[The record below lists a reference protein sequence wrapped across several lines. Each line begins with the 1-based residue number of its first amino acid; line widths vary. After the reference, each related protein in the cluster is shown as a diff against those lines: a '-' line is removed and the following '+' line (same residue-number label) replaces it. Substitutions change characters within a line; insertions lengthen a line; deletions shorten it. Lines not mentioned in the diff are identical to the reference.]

1 MQVMKLIDEEL
12 SEPYSIFTYRYF
24 LSQWPFLCH
33 LAISD
38 TDEAF
43 GCIIGKMD
51 RHRNGRMRGYIGML
65 TVKKEYR
72 HLGVGMSQYLLLY
85 MSHDDD
91 DDAHICIYTGSTLVK
106 ECIAE
111 MIKRG
116 CEEIVLEAEA
126 TNMGALRLYQNLGF
140 IRDKRLR
147 RYYLNGND
155 AYRLKLLIPPSTHVD
170 SPRVD
175 DVTNRLAGMMT

>member
-1 MQVMKLIDEEL
+1 MKLIDEEL

-38 TDEAF
+38 TEEAF

-72 HLGVGMSQYLLLY
+72 HLGVGMSQYCCTCP
-85 MSHDDD
+85 MMMMM
-91 DDAHICIYTGSTLVK
+91 HIYVYIYREYISQRMYSRNDQT
-106 ECIAE
+106 
-111 MIKRG
+111 
-116 CEEIVLEAEA
+116 
-126 TNMGALRLYQNLGF
+126 
-140 IRDKRLR
+140 RLR
-147 RYYLNGND
+147 RNSTRGRGHKYGGPQALPEP
-155 AYRLKLLIPPSTHVD
+155 RLHSRQTPSAVLLERKRCISAQTTHTTINA
-170 SPRVD
+170 R
-175 DVTNRLAGMMT
+175 

>member
-1 MQVMKLIDEEL
+1 MGFRFKQYKSELEIDTVMKLIDEEL

-72 HLGVGMSQYLLLY
+72 HLGVG
-85 MSHDDD
+85 
-91 DDAHICIYTGSTLVK
+91 STLVK

-170 SPRVD
+170 SPRVA

>member
-1 MQVMKLIDEEL
+1 MHHWENGSTQKWSNARVYWHADGKEGIQA
-12 SEPYSIFTYRYF
+12 SWSRYV
-24 LSQWPFLCH
+24 P
-33 LAISD
+33 I
-38 TDEAF
+38 
-43 GCIIGKMD
+43 
-51 RHRNGRMRGYIGML
+51 
-65 TVKKEYR
+65 
-72 HLGVGMSQYLLLY
+72 LLY

-91 DDAHICIYTGSTLVK
+91 DAHVCIYTGSTLVK

>member
-1 MQVMKLIDEEL
+1 MKLIDEEL

-38 TDEAF
+38 EDEAF

-72 HLGVGMSQYLLLY
+72 HLGVGMSQYCQPCIY
-85 MSHDDD
+85 HHMM
-91 DDAHICIYTGSTLVK
+91 HIYVYTGSTLVK

-155 AYRLKLLIPPSTHVD
+155 AYRLKLLIPSSKHVD

-175 DVTNRLAGMMT
+175 DMTNRLAGMLT